1 MKKNRRR
8 IFMNLTIESTK
19 TLHNGV
25 EMPRFGLGVYKMTD
39 KEAAVEAMVKAI
51 QTGYKAIDTATVY
64 DNEAEVGEAVRAGGV
79 KREELFITSKVWNTD
94 QGYDQTLRA
103 FEASLKRLDMDYLDL
118 YLTHWAIPDTFE
130 ETYRAIERLYD
141 EKLIRAAGVSNHQQ
155 HHLEKILAKA
165 NTKPMV
171 NQIELHPQLTQESLR
186 EFCAAQDIAVTS
198 WSPLARGRLLED
210 PVLSEIGEKYGKSIA
225 QTIIRWHL
233 QNDLIVI
240 PKSVTPSRIVENADV
255 FDFELSKEE
264 MKQISALNQDWRSGT
279 HPDEIKV

>member
-1 MKKNRRR
+1 
-8 IFMNLTIESTK
+8 
-19 TLHNGV
+19 
-25 EMPRFGLGVYKMTD
+25 MPRFGLGVYKMTD

-64 DNEAEVGEAVRAGGV
+64 DNEAEVGEAIRAGGV

-210 PVLSEIGEKYGKSIA
+210 PVLSEIGEKNGKSIA

-264 MKQISALNQDWRSGT
+264 MKRISALNQDWRSGT

>member
-1 MKKNRRR
+1 MD
-8 IFMNLTIESTK
+8 LTIGSTK

-51 QTGYKAIDTATVY
+51 STGYKAIDTATVY

-79 KREELFITSKVWNTD
+79 PREELFITSKVWNTD

-118 YLTHWAIPDTFE
+118 YLTHWAIPETFE

-171 NQIELHPQLTQESLR
+171 NQIELHPQLTQEPLR
-186 EFCAAQDIAVTS
+186 EFCAAEDIAVTS

-210 PVLSEIGEKYGKSIA
+210 PVLSEIGETHGKSIA

-255 FDFELSKEE
+255 FDFELSQEE
-264 MKQISALNQDWRSGT
+264 MKQISALNQEWRSGT
-279 HPDEIKV
+279 HPDEIKL

>member
-1 MKKNRRR
+1 
-8 IFMNLTIESTK
+8 MNLTIESTK

-25 EMPRFGLGVYKMTD
+25 KMPRFGLGVYKMTD

-51 QTGYKAIDTATVY
+51 QTGYQAIDTASVY
-64 DNEAEVGEAVRAGGV
+64 ENEAEVGEAVRAGGV
-79 KREELFITSKVWNTD
+79 PREKLFITSKVWNTD

-118 YLTHWAIPDTFE
+118 YLTHWAIPNTFE

-165 NTKPMV
+165 NTKPVV
-171 NQIELHPQLTQESLR
+171 NQIELHPQLTQEPLR

-210 PVLSEIGEKYGKSIA
+210 PVLSEIGEKHGKSIA

-255 FDFELSKEE
+255 FDFELSEEE